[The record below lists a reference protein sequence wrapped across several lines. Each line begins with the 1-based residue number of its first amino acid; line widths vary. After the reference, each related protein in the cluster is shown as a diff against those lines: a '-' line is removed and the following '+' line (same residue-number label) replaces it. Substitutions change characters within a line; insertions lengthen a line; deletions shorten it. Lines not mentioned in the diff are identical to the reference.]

1 MSKNITR
8 FFYLN
13 PDHHSGYRA
22 KLTPDHDPLPL
33 DILRNAVEVYRDE
46 DIVIVN
52 CILSPEQL
60 QDLADIALCDSL
72 SGEAI
77 MNLDIACSY
86 CGEEYTDRPLYGLF
100 WYFPALVGQKQVG
113 VDEET
118 GEPIMQDIV
127 RRIIWK

>member
-1 MSKNITR
+1 MGNITR

-13 PDHHSGYRA
+13 PDQHEGYRA
-22 KLTPDHDPLPL
+22 KLTPDHDELPL

-60 QDLADIALCDSL
+60 KDLEELALCDPL

-77 MNLDIACSY
+77 VNLDIACSY
-86 CGEEYTDRPLYGLF
+86 CGEEYTDRPQYGLF
-100 WYFPALVGQKQVG
+100 WYFPALAGQKQVG

-118 GEPIMQDIV
+118 GDAIMVDIV
-127 RRIIWK
+127 RCIRWP